1 MQSTLQDSTLVSR
14 PPSTSS
20 TCSNSEFSDSMI
32 SRTPSRSPSV
42 CSSVQSLKQP
52 KIYESLSDIR
62 SFERK
67 NNLF

>member
-1 MQSTLQDSTLVSR
+1 MQSTLEDSTLVSR
-14 PPSTSS
+14 PHSSTSP

-32 SRTPSRSPSV
+32 SRTCSPSV

>member
-14 PPSTSS
+14 PHSSMTSTS
-20 TCSNSEFSDSMI
+20 SNSEFSDSMI
-32 SRTPSRSPSV
+32 SRTRTPSV

-67 NNLF
+67 NNLL